1 MTIKENTIIIIIIIE
16 LQIQNWISQ
25 SLVLLKFNVNL
36 SLNGHLCKL
45 YLLYLDRLHH
55 YKWFQL
61 NWIILLVNRALLYTI
76 TLLRIMKRK
85 LNKI

>member
-1 MTIKENTIIIIIIIE
+1 MESTSKREIKMTIKENTITIIIIE

-45 YLLYLDRLHH
+45 YLLYSR
-55 YKWFQL
+55 
-61 NWIILLVNRALLYTI
+61 
-76 TLLRIMKRK
+76 
-85 LNKI
+85 

>member
-1 MTIKENTIIIIIIIE
+1 MTIKENTITIIIIE

-45 YLLYLDRLHH
+45 YLLYSR
-55 YKWFQL
+55 
-61 NWIILLVNRALLYTI
+61 
-76 TLLRIMKRK
+76 
-85 LNKI
+85 